1 MKKRVTV
8 KRIVFLSFFLL
19 LPLQQLL
26 HAQEEDPFE
35 MDDTE
40 WSEDGVDE
48 SLDEPFMEKETPSPK
63 PAQPQQTKKLKSAEL
78 TKKSIEAAPASEDFD
93 EEDEEIFDFDDSEEE
108 APLQRKKQP
117 AAVSPPTQTR
127 EPAIKSE
134 SIPPPTP
141 YHETAA
147 PPPQTVVSKPKAV
160 FQPITQTKSEYTV
173 GSVVKRAGPPLVL
186 ISRPVYAPYST
197 ENKTMFISA
206 IAEAYF
212 HFKIGALPGIQVVPF
227 ERIANNVQYFR
238 DFSRRISRTTYIE
251 AAKKIGAAYL
261 FYQEYEPK
269 GKKVKF
275 ATELYSITDNK
286 KISGRT
292 SEIALSGFENGLF
305 DLVNEVAGALIGTL
319 PNQTQELLAA
329 PVLGSNER
337 QIALLGQAIVSL
349 GDFSQ
354 KKAEKAAPEFE
365 KLARDRVMHLAKFI
379 GAQTLARARLF
390 DKATALQRQLIATFG
405 RMYPGLSL
413 PLAAYYRMQESY
425 GDALTAASEA
435 SREPSLKLP
444 SQIEKARIY
453 EAEGKLDQ
461 AKREYESVLS
471 TGGEDGEIYFQLAL
485 VSIGLNDLR
494 QAERYLEKAAA
505 AGRTL
510 DRGDY
515 FDLGLRYKALGTAN
529 EEAINAFR
537 NSLGLQQDN
546 EDAWRQLAEIYSLSG
561 REAEAAACYVSLF
574 QINNEV
580 YKEYLLKA
588 GIMFENAGYLENAK
602 DAYSLFI
609 ARRFDNPEVSVR
621 LAKLEMQSGNCAKAI
636 ELVDG
641 MDTLGEFGQDV
652 IAINT
657 QCEKKERRVSIPTGT
672 GRDKTWRRVF
682 FWRVSSGAI
691 AVAGVVGGLILDN
704 QAKETHKKYIA
715 SQQPSEVESLH
726 SRLETFVMARN
737 LFIAGAGVGMTSF
750 ALSITLPI
758 IFSDD

>member
-1 MKKRVTV
+1 MKKILTV
-8 KRIVFLSFFLL
+8 KLIVFASFFLL
-19 LPLQQLL
+19 LPQQLL
-26 HAQEEDPFE
+26 LAQEEDPFE
-35 MDDTE
+35 MDEVD
-40 WSEDGVDE
+40 WSDDALDE
-48 SLDEPFMEKETPSPK
+48 SSVEKETPAKK
-63 PAQPQQTKKLKSAEL
+63 PAQTQQAKSAKSAESV
-78 TKKSIEAAPASEDFD
+78 KKTATPPSASVDLDEEEIPDFD
-93 EEDEEIFDFDDSEEE
+93 SFEE
-108 APLQRKKQP
+108 KTP
-117 AAVSPPTQTR
+117 AKPANRPSVVSPPPPSPQ
-127 EPAIKSE
+127 PVKKNVS
-134 SIPPPTP
+134 SPPPALKDEKKTSAPTP
-141 YHETAA
+141 Q
-147 PPPQTVVSKPKAV
+147 PVVSKPKAV
-160 FQPITQTKSEYTV
+160 FQPISQTQSEYTV

-186 ISRPVYAPYST
+186 ITRPVYAPYSN

-286 KISGRT
+286 KISGST
-292 SEIALSGFENGLF
+292 SEIALADFENGLF
-305 DLVNEVAGALIGTL
+305 NFVSEVAGALIGTL
-319 PNQTQELLAA
+319 PKQTQEFLAA
-329 PVLGSNER
+329 PVLGANER
-337 QIALLGQAIVSL
+337 QIELLGQAIVNV
-349 GDFSQ
+349 GDYSQ

-365 KLARDRVMHLAKFI
+365 KLAKDRVIYLAKFI

-390 DKATALQRQLIATFG
+390 DKAIALLQQLLSTFG
-405 RMYPGLSL
+405 QQYPALSL
-413 PLAAYYRMQESY
+413 QLASYYRMQESY
-425 GDALTAASEA
+425 GDALKAASDA
-435 SREPSLKLP
+435 GREPSLKLP
-444 SQIEKARIY
+444 LQIEKARIY

-485 VSIGLNDLR
+485 VSIGLNDLQ
-494 QAERYLEKAAA
+494 QAERYLEKAAG
-505 AGRTL
+505 AGRAL

-529 EEAINAFR
+529 EQAINAFR
-537 NSLGLQQDN
+537 SSLGLQQDN
-546 EDAWRQLAEIYSLSG
+546 EDAWQQLAEIYSLSG
-561 REAEAAACYVSLF
+561 REAEAAECYVSLF
-574 QINNEV
+574 QINNET
-580 YKEYLLKA
+580 YKDYLLKA
-588 GIMFENAGYLENAK
+588 GIMFENAGYIENAK
-602 DAYSLFI
+602 DAYALFI

-621 LAKLEMQSGNCAKAI
+621 LAKLEMQSGNCPKAI
-636 ELVDG
+636 ELVDD

-652 IAINT
+652 LAINT

-672 GRDKTWRRVF
+672 GRDKQWRAVF

-691 AVAGVVGGLILDN
+691 AVAGVVGGIIMDD
-704 QAKETHKKYIA
+704 QAKKKHKDYGDA
-715 SQQPSEVESLH
+715 QLPTDVDRFRSQI
-726 SRLETFVMARN
+726 ETFVMARN
-737 LFIAGAGVGMTSF
+737 LCYLGAGVGLTSF